1 METPPKKLY
10 RSRTNKKVAGVC
22 GGIAEYL
29 NQDPTVIRVITAI
42 LILSVGIGLLAYL
55 ACWILIPVNP
65 SV

>member
-1 METPPKKLY
+1 METPKKLY
-10 RSRTNKKVAGVC
+10 RSRKNKILAGVC

-55 ACWILIPVNP
+55 ACWVLIPVNP

>member
-10 RSRTNKKVAGVC
+10 RLRTNKKVAGVC

-55 ACWILIPVNP
+55 ACWVLIPVNP
-65 SV
+65 SG